1 MTTSKFLVSTLI
13 AAAAMTAT
21 AYADSVSLENGS
33 THFLGTD
40 GTGAGNT
47 YSYNGPAGE
56 AEEEGAWL
64 VWGSALGDGTSGM
77 KSLGTAGSST
87 FLTGTG
93 LIGLTFASGS
103 GNSEGTDGFD
113 LTNVD
118 ASAFAG
124 SLVAVNQWN
133 NSTNV
138 KVSGET
144 WKNTTYVFAGVSHE
158 IWKSSG
164 SPWRMY
170 NDTARGRDTLTLS
183 GATTFS
189 GIQGTSKGFTVINGS
204 NVAVSTNA
212 YEFIGAETA
221 GTVLTIAGAKENSF
235 YGTVGSSSVA
245 VGVNMTGTGTQVFGG
260 TNYFDV
266 VSTVSGSTL
275 DLSGSTTSI
284 AGAVT
289 NAGTLNLSGA
299 TVSLSSAISNTG
311 TVTVSDATAFVLD
324 NLYADGVFSVIS
336 GGTIAGWENLDLSRQ
351 TYKGVALSTGRGSS
365 ASEAGKLSMNVGD
378 LVWSGSVSSNW
389 NLSDANW
396 TGEDG
401 VFHTF
406 DNVTFNATAENRLV
420 AFESGANIVVGTVSV
435 EGEGVEY
442 SWNVG
447 EGQTATVSGDSLT
460 VGSGATLNLGLEH
473 DRHVLELDFDR
484 ISVSGKLNYTNGS
497 TTWGALELNE
507 DGEIYLGDT
516 VTTDGLIIDSTTVTG
531 SAKIT
536 AGTWGQESI
545 NLGEVSGQGD
555 LLITGTT
562 STELSYATRVFA
574 TDLTQYSGT
583 ISLVRGSEN
592 ATKLVM
598 SVDHS
603 AVASS
608 TKIAVGSGTV
618 LAVNG
623 ANQQETNLSGVT
635 GTGTIEFAA
644 VGNTSDTGGNDGS
657 FSQIQLGNGFTGTLS
672 VTSGVLDLL
681 EAGGSSAIKEAR
693 LGGVATVN
701 LNGGGILFRNNSEGV
716 FTKNI
721 TVGDNGGVI
730 RLYGNGNMSISGDVT
745 GTGTLRHTDG
755 GTLTFTGKVDVGTFR
770 QVAGTTKFAG
780 GTQNIEVFNLSAGT
794 AEFTNETTLTS
805 GVSTFSGGK
814 FHGNLTIGKD
824 AIVWGTAGD
833 TLDYNAQTEG
843 TLKVQGV
850 LNLGQNTG
858 EEPLEGARWSFGG
871 SNKLVLDGGTINGK
885 GDGKGYALDFF
896 ATNTVRVTADSTINA
911 NIVGRGGSGSAVLTF
926 DIDEGKALTINGNFC
941 QNATNDT
948 DGILEKDGQGKL
960 ILEGTK
966 SSGNEVRISEG
977 TLVVANASALG
988 TGKTTVKA
996 GATLTFATTVSGV
1009 TGGVEINEGAT
1020 FAIDLTGFTQTVSEG
1035 DEIGFAIL
1043 TNTALTFNGQGANT
1057 LSSGDIERYFDVEGS
1072 TLGAYSEW
1080 AREWSYNTDSNT
1092 LSLTMT
1098 IPEPSAFGL
1107 LAGVGALALVVSRR
1121 KRRK

>member
-1 MTTSKFLVSTLI
+1 MKNTKFFVSTLI

-21 AYADSVSLENGS
+21 AYAEDVTLSNGVKTSVSV
-33 THFLGTD
+33 TD
-40 GTGAGNT
+40 GVSGAGNT
-47 YSYNGPAGE
+47 YKYSTPESGPDNGG
-56 AEEEGAWL
+56 WIF
-64 VWGSALGDGTSGM
+64 LGNLGGTANV
-77 KSLGTAGSST
+77 SLGTADAQAS
-87 FLTGTG
+87 F
-93 LIGLTFASGS
+93 SGS
-103 GNSEGTDGFD
+103 GIVGIGYRGGNGGVIYNFD
-113 LTNVD
+113 LTTVD
-118 ASAFAG
+118 ASAFSG
-124 SLVAVNQWN
+124 SLMVVNEWN

-144 WKNTTYVFAGVSHE
+144 WKNTTYIFAGASHE
-158 IWKSSG
+158 IWASSYEG
-164 SPWRMY
+164 TPPWRMY
-170 NDTARGRDTLTLS
+170 NDTGRGRDTLTLS

-189 GIQGTSKGFTVINGS
+189 GIQGTSKGFTVINGDS
-204 NVAVSTNA
+204 VAVSTNA

-351 TYKGVALSTGRGSS
+351 TYKGVALSTVRVSS

-378 LVWSGSVSSNW
+378 LVWSGSASSNW
-389 NLSDANW
+389 NLSDENW
-396 TGEDG
+396 KGEDG
-401 VFHTF
+401 VFHTC

-435 EGEGVEY
+435 EGVEY

-460 VGSGATLNLGLEH
+460 VGSGATLNLGLGH

-484 ISVSGKLNYTNGS
+484 ISVSGTLNYTNGS
-497 TTWGALELNE
+497 TTWRALELKE
-507 DGEIYLGDT
+507 GGEIYLGDT

-780 GTQNIEVFNLSAGT
+780 VTQNIEVFNLSAGT

-948 DGILEKDGQGKL
+948 DGILEKGGQGKL

-1009 TGGVEINEGAT
+1009 TGGVEINNGAT

-1035 DEIGFAIL
+1035 DEIGFTIL
-1043 TNTALTFNGQGANT
+1043 TNTALTFNGTGANT
-1057 LSSGDIERYFDVEGS
+1057 LSSGDIESYFDVEGS

-1080 AREWSYNTDSNT
+1080 AREWSYENNT

-1107 LAGVGALALVVSRR
+1107 LAGVGALALCVSRR
-1121 KRRK
+1121 RRVKKA